1 MKATINKNRKMNSKK
16 IIIGLMLAMLPLF
29 TFSQSVFDKFEDMDD
44 VTSVIVN
51 KEAFKMLSKFKGNS
65 PESRTY
71 VEMVQSL
78 ESLKVFT
85 TESTTIANQM
95 EEVVSKYL
103 KTAKLVELMRVKDKD
118 ANVNIYIRPGKD
130 DNHVSELL
138 MFVNNLKN
146 KADKEAVVLSL
157 TGEIDLNKISEITDA
172 HIPNSGKQLK
182 NK

>member
-1 MKATINKNRKMNSKK
+1 MKK
-16 IIIGLMLAMLPLF
+16 IIFIIALAMLPF
-29 TFSQSVFDKFEDMDD
+29 ANYAQISIFDKFEDMDD

-51 KEAFKMLSKFKGNS
+51 KEAFKMLSKFKGSS
-65 PESRTY
+65 PEAKEY
-71 VEMVQSL
+71 AAMVENL

-95 EEVVSKYL
+95 NEVVTKYL
-103 KTAKLVELMRVKDKD
+103 KTSKLVELMRIKDKA
-118 ANVNIYIRPGKD
+118 ANVKIYIRPGKD

-138 MFVNNLKN
+138 MFVNDMTNSAN
-146 KADKEAVVLSL
+146 KQAVVLSL
-157 TGEIDLNKISEITDA
+157 TGEIDLNKISEITEA

>member
-1 MKATINKNRKMNSKK
+1 MKK
-16 IIIGLMLAMLPLF
+16 IIFIIALTILPF
-29 TFSQSVFDKFEDMDD
+29 TNYAQISIFDKFEDMDD

-51 KEAFKMLSKFKGNS
+51 KEAFKMLSKFKGSS
-65 PESRTY
+65 PEAKEY
-71 VEMVQSL
+71 AAMVENL

-95 EEVVSKYL
+95 NEVVTKYL
-103 KTAKLVELMRVKDKD
+103 KTSKLVELMRIKDKA
-118 ANVNIYIRPGKD
+118 ANVKIYIRPGKD

-138 MFVNNLKN
+138 MFVNDMTNSAN
-146 KADKEAVVLSL
+146 KQAVVLSL
-157 TGEIDLNKISEITDA
+157 TGEIDLNKISEITEA

>member
-1 MKATINKNRKMNSKK
+1 MKK
-16 IIIGLMLAMLPLF
+16 IIFIIALAIMPF
-29 TFSQSVFDKFEDMDD
+29 ANYAQISIFDKFEDMDD

-51 KEAFKMLSKFKGNS
+51 KEAFKMLSKFKGSS
-65 PESRTY
+65 PESKSY

-103 KTAKLVELMRVKDKD
+103 KSSKLVELMRVKDKD
-118 ANVNIYIRPGKD
+118 ANVKIYIRSGKD
-130 DNHVSELL
+130 ENHVSELL
-138 MFVNNLKN
+138 MFVNDLTN
-146 KADKEAVVLSL
+146 KANKQAVVLSL

-172 HIPNSGKQLK
+172 HIPNSSKQLK

>member
-1 MKATINKNRKMNSKK
+1 
-16 IIIGLMLAMLPLF
+16 MLPF
-29 TFSQSVFDKFEDMDD
+29 ANYAQISIFDKFEDMDD

-51 KEAFKMLSKFKGNS
+51 KEAFKMLSKFKGSS
-65 PESRTY
+65 PEAKEY
-71 VEMVQSL
+71 AAMVENL

-95 EEVVSKYL
+95 NEVVTKYL
-103 KTAKLVELMRVKDKD
+103 KTSKLVELMRIKDKA
-118 ANVNIYIRPGKD
+118 ANVKIYIRPGKD

-138 MFVNNLKN
+138 MFVNDMTNSAN
-146 KADKEAVVLSL
+146 KQAVVLSL
-157 TGEIDLNKISEITDA
+157 TGEIDLNKISEITEA